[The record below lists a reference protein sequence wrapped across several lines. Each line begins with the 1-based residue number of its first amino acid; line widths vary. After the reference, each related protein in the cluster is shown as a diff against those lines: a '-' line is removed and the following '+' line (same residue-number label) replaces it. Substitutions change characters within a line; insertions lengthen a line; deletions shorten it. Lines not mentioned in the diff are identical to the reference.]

1 MGSADWMPR
10 NLDKRVEI
18 LFPVEDETLKEEIIH
33 ILDVQFADNV
43 KARVMQS
50 DGTYIIPAHKIG
62 KQWKFKCS
70 ELDVWVKSGK
80 SAIE

>member
-1 MGSADWMPR
+1 MGDFLEHSRIFYFHNNGFEEVYMGSADWMPR

-43 KARVMQS
+43 KARVMQV
-50 DGTYIIPAHKIG
+50 TEHI
-62 KQWKFKCS
+62 
-70 ELDVWVKSGK
+70 
-80 SAIE
+80 